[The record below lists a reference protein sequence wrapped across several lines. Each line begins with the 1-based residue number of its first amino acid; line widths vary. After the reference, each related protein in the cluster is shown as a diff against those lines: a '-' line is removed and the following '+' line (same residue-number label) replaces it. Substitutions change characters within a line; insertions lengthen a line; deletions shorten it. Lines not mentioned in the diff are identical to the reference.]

1 MSQFQYISLMKNL
14 KKMVAELLEELE
26 VGYVINEEKSSF
38 EFDLQAEYVKVSMC
52 LVFHE
57 ANRMLYN
64 LSYLTSCLPR
74 ESMTDVLYKIN
85 EIHYMAFNQAHM
97 YLSVDD
103 CRLMAQAMINVPEDG
118 LSLDVFA
125 NFLLATCNLLNDNY
139 NDLMKVAYERKVESK
154 MIYTKLNADDD
165 FKSLGLATLSECGR
179 PGDYFIMSAPGEYLY
194 EDVSYKNETIKKLI
208 EDFRQRIQKL

>member
-1 MSQFQYISLMKNL
+1 
-14 KKMVAELLEELE
+14 
-26 VGYVINEEKSSF
+26 
-38 EFDLQAEYVKVSMC
+38 
-52 LVFHE
+52 
-57 ANRMLYN
+57 
-64 LSYLTSCLPR
+64 
-74 ESMTDVLYKIN
+74 
-85 EIHYMAFNQAHM
+85 M

-165 FKSLGLATLSECGR
+165 GQDMC
-179 PGDYFIMSAPGEYLY
+179 
-194 EDVSYKNETIKKLI
+194 VN
-208 EDFRQRIQKL
+208 

>member
-1 MSQFQYISLMKNL
+1 
-14 KKMVAELLEELE
+14 
-26 VGYVINEEKSSF
+26 
-38 EFDLQAEYVKVSMC
+38 
-52 LVFHE
+52 
-57 ANRMLYN
+57 
-64 LSYLTSCLPR
+64 
-74 ESMTDVLYKIN
+74 
-85 EIHYMAFNQAHM
+85 M

-165 FKSLGLATLSECGR
+165 GQNMC
-179 PGDYFIMSAPGEYLY
+179 
-194 EDVSYKNETIKKLI
+194 VN
-208 EDFRQRIQKL
+208 

>member
-1 MSQFQYISLMKNL
+1 MTLSQFQYISLMKNL

-139 NDLMKVAYERKVESK
+139 NDLMKVAYERKVEGK
-154 MIYTKLNADDD
+154 MIFTKLNADDD
-165 FKSLGLATLSECGR
+165 GQDMC
-179 PGDYFIMSAPGEYLY
+179 
-194 EDVSYKNETIKKLI
+194 VN
-208 EDFRQRIQKL
+208 

>member
-1 MSQFQYISLMKNL
+1 
-14 KKMVAELLEELE
+14 
-26 VGYVINEEKSSF
+26 
-38 EFDLQAEYVKVSMC
+38 
-52 LVFHE
+52 
-57 ANRMLYN
+57 
-64 LSYLTSCLPR
+64 
-74 ESMTDVLYKIN
+74 
-85 EIHYMAFNQAHM
+85 MAFNQTHM

-165 FKSLGLATLSECGR
+165 GQDMC
-179 PGDYFIMSAPGEYLY
+179 
-194 EDVSYKNETIKKLI
+194 VN
-208 EDFRQRIQKL
+208 

>member
-1 MSQFQYISLMKNL
+1 
-14 KKMVAELLEELE
+14 MVAELLEELE

>member
-1 MSQFQYISLMKNL
+1 MVNYVFYIIGIVLYEVSLYISLMKNL

-74 ESMTDVLYKIN
+74 EV
-85 EIHYMAFNQAHM
+85 
-97 YLSVDD
+97 
-103 CRLMAQAMINVPEDG
+103 
-118 LSLDVFA
+118 
-125 NFLLATCNLLNDNY
+125 
-139 NDLMKVAYERKVESK
+139 
-154 MIYTKLNADDD
+154 
-165 FKSLGLATLSECGR
+165 
-179 PGDYFIMSAPGEYLY
+179 
-194 EDVSYKNETIKKLI
+194 
-208 EDFRQRIQKL
+208 

>member
-1 MSQFQYISLMKNL
+1 MKNL

-26 VGYVINEEKSSF
+26 IDYVINEKKSSF
-38 EFDLQAEYVKVSMC
+38 EFDLLSEYVKVSIC
-52 LVFHE
+52 LLFDE
-57 ANRMLYN
+57 TNRRLYN
-64 LSYLTSCLPR
+64 LGYLSFCLPR
-74 ESMTDVLYKIN
+74 ERMTDVLYKIN
-85 EIHYMAFNQAHM
+85 EIHYKTFYQAHM
-97 YLSVDD
+97 YLSVDE

-165 FKSLGLATLSECGR
+165 GQDMC
-179 PGDYFIMSAPGEYLY
+179 
-194 EDVSYKNETIKKLI
+194 VN
-208 EDFRQRIQKL
+208 